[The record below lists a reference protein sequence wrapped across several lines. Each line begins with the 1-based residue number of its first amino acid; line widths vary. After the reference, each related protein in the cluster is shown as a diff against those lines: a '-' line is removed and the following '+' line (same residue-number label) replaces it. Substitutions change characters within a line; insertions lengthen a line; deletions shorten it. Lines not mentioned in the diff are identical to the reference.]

1 MKRCEKQYYSPE
13 YPFMQDS
20 NHTAFL
26 NCLIRLPY
34 VLRKVYY
41 ISGWASHS
49 PTNMSHYIRHFSFNG
64 DTQTVTL
71 KSTIKTD
78 ILFPTFF
85 IFPIDKSPISVYT
98 VYITHKQLNCLLCDV
113 SLLI

>member
-13 YPFMQDS
+13 YPFTQDS

-41 ISGWASHS
+41 ISGGEDG
-49 PTNMSHYIRHFSFNG
+49 I
-64 DTQTVTL
+64 
-71 KSTIKTD
+71 
-78 ILFPTFF
+78 
-85 IFPIDKSPISVYT
+85 IDVGSAAYVW
-98 VYITHKQLNCLLCDV
+98 LM
-113 SLLI
+113 

>member
-1 MKRCEKQYYSPE
+1 MLAQSV
-13 YPFMQDS
+13 
-20 NHTAFL
+20 NHVTL
-26 NCLIRLPY
+26 DT
-34 VLRKVYY
+34 
-41 ISGWASHS
+41 SHS
-49 PTNMSHYIRHFSFNG
+49 PTNMSHYIRHFFNG

-85 IFPIDKSPISVYT
+85 IFPIDKSLVSVYT
-98 VYITHKQLNCLLCDV
+98 VYITHKQFDHLLCDV